1 MKALN
6 VRENISFFK
15 LTSRIAHKEDF
26 TSDVQKKSPPK
37 KNTYLTCKVTMDTK
51 KKNVS

>member
-26 TSDVQKKSPPK
+26 TSDVQK
-37 KNTYLTCKVTMDTK
+37 NRHQRRTRI
-51 KKNVS
+51 

>member
-26 TSDVQKKSPPK
+26 TSDVQKKIA
-37 KNTYLTCKVTMDTK
+37 TEEEH
-51 KKNVS
+51 VSNMQSHNGH